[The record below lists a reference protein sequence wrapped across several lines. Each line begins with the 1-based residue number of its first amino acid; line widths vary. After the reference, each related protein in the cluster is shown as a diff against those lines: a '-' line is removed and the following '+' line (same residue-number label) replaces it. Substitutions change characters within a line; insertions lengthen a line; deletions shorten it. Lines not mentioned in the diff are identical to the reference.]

1 MEKLKKVDEIDVFY
15 RERYGI
21 DITAYGDVVQK
32 SLETL
37 YDRGVRLSVKKLY
50 RKFELSGI
58 SLRMSSLDKIRLRA
72 LLRRMDDEPPKLTP
86 YGARMW
92 YLMQRRPFEA
102 HDMAFLAGRHPEEV
116 VNHYP
121 HLICENGY
129 LIPANMY
136 SNSTASAKNAAVIRH
151 SLSAAPHTR

>member
-1 MEKLKKVDEIDVFY
+1 MENIKKVDEVEVFY

-37 YDRGVRLSVKKLY
+37 YQRGVRLSVKKLY
-50 RKFELSGI
+50 RKFEQSGI
-58 SLRMSSLDKIRLRA
+58 SLRMCSVERVRLRA
-72 LLRRMDDEPPKLTP
+72 LLRRMEDEPPMLTP

-92 YLMQRRPFEA
+92 YIMQRRPFEA
-102 HDMAFLAGRHPEEV
+102 HDMAFLAGRFPMETAR
-116 VNHYP
+116 HYP
-121 HLICENGY
+121 YLICDDGY

-136 SNSTASAKNAAVIRH
+136 SNSTASVKKAAAIRH
-151 SLSAAPHTR
+151 SLSPAPHTR